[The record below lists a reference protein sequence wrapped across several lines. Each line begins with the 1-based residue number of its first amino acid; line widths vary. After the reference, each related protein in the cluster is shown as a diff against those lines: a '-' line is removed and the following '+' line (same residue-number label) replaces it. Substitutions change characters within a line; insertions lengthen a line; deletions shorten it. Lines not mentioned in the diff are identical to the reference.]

1 MTLIERQKSDRRFDL
16 PVEFPL
22 TDSEGAYV
30 TQDRRQSF
38 DRRNGNYGVDEL
50 VEKVCYLKR
59 AVYETP
65 LQHALNKHDSVVI
78 SRVLH
83 EISIE
88 DLSFLLECTGN
99 LVSFSSIDRFADA
112 ERTIGLMN
120 LGLLSRSAAE
130 GTARSVAGYHFT
142 TLADRLVKLL
152 AK

>member
-22 TDSEGAYV
+22 TDSEGVYV
-30 TQDRRQSF
+30 IQDRRQSS
-38 DRRNGNYGVDEL
+38 DRRNGKFDVDDL
-50 VEKVCYLKR
+50 FEKVGYLKR

-83 EISIE
+83 EISID
-88 DLSFLLECTGN
+88 DLLFLLECTGN
-99 LVSFSSIDRFADA
+99 LGSFSNIDRFSDA
-112 ERTIGLMN
+112 ARTTGLMN

-130 GTARSVAGYHFT
+130 GTAKNVAGYQFT
-142 TLADRLVKLL
+142 TLADRLVKLF
-152 AK
+152 AN